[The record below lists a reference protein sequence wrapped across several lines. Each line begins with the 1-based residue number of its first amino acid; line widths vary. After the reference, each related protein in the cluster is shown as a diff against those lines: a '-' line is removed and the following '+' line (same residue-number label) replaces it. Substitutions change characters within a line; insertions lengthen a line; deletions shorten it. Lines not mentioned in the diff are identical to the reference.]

1 LICAGGTGGGVY
13 PALAVAEQ
21 LRLQV
26 DPLTG
31 ASGLKVEGSETFNL
45 QPANLQLLWV
55 GGEGGMEAGLVE
67 RAGIPF
73 KAIPAA
79 GVHGVGLKR
88 LPGNLRKLVS
98 GVSAAQKILTEFK
111 PDAMF
116 FTGGYVA
123 GPMAVA
129 GRKVPS
135 LLYVPDIEPGL
146 ALKSLAYFA
155 SCITLTS
162 EDSKQF
168 FPRKA
173 RMVVTGYPIR
183 SELAQWTKE
192 SGREIFGIKSD
203 LPVLLVFGG
212 SKGARSINLAL
223 FEHLDHLLEQMEVI
237 HISGELDWEM
247 VLAART
253 RIPERLSKRYH
264 AYSYLHNEMG
274 AALATADLA
283 VSRAGASSLG
293 EFPFFGLPALLVPYP
308 HAWRYQKVNA
318 EALAKRGAALVID
331 DEKLKSGLYITVE
344 KLLET
349 PEKLATMAQAMRSL
363 STPNAASH
371 IADEL
376 IGLAGAKHD

>member
-1 LICAGGTGGGVY
+1 MH
-13 PALAVAEQ
+13 VAT
-21 LRLQV
+21 LQAENAKGK
-26 DPLTG
+26 PTRP
-31 ASGLKVEGSETFNL
+31 GLSSANL
-45 QPANLQLLWV
+45 QPSAFQPADLELLWV

-79 GVHGVGLKR
+79 GLHGVDLKR
-88 LPGNLRKLVS
+88 VPGNVRTLMRGLTASK
-98 GVSAAQKILTEFK
+98 KILAEFK
-111 PDAMF
+111 PDALF

-123 GPMAVA
+123 VPMALA
-129 GRKVPS
+129 GRKIPS
-135 LLYVPDIEPGL
+135 LLYVPDVEPGL
-146 ALKSLAYFA
+146 ALKTLARFA

-162 EDSKQF
+162 EDSRQF
-168 FPRKA
+168 FSSKA
-173 RMVVTGYPIR
+173 KTVVTGYPIR
-183 SELAQWTKE
+183 AELAQWTKE
-192 SGREIFGIKSD
+192 SGRETFGIKSD

-212 SKGARSINLAL
+212 SKGSRSINTAL

-274 AALATADLA
+274 AALAAADLA
-283 VSRAGASSLG
+283 VSRSGASSLG

-318 EALAKRGAALVID
+318 EALAKRGAALIID
-331 DEKLKSGLYITVE
+331 DEKLKSGLYLTVE
-344 KLLET
+344 KILET
-349 PEKLATMAQAMRSL
+349 PEKLEAMSRAMRSL
-363 STPNAASH
+363 RTPNAAAQ
-371 IADEL
+371 IAAQL
-376 IGLAGAKHD
+376 IGLVGEKHG